1 MAQGVTMAVDLT
13 DPVST
18 ANAASVSSNIK
29 TFSHAPDLILN
40 TLMTDMVESQRAM
53 RQITLATLARATRV
67 VMDEASDSVGDAV
80 LLQQGAKVAQTTPP
94 DTSGQLS
101 ALAAQVAT
109 ITQMLQNTFA
119 NTPVANST
127 KA

>member
-1 MAQGVTMAVDLT
+1 MAVDLT

-18 ANAASVSSNIK
+18 ANASAVSSNIK
-29 TFSHAPDLILN
+29 TFSHAPDLILD

-94 DTSGQLS
+94 DTSGQLT
-101 ALAAQVAT
+101 ALAAQVAFLTQT
-109 ITQMLQNTFA
+109 IQGAFA
-119 NTPVANST
+119 NSPTTGTQAT
-127 KA
+127 K

>member
-1 MAQGVTMAVDLT
+1 MAVDLT

-18 ANAASVSSNIK
+18 ANASAVSSNIK
-29 TFSHAPDLILN
+29 TFSHAPDLILD

-94 DTSGQLS
+94 DTSGALASLS
-101 ALAAQVAT
+101 AQIAA
-109 ITQMLQNTFA
+109 ITQMLANTFA
-119 NTPVANST
+119 NTPVTGTQAT
-127 KA
+127 K

>member
-1 MAQGVTMAVDLT
+1 MAVDLT

-18 ANAASVSSNIK
+18 SNASAVSSNIK

-40 TLMTDMVESQRAM
+40 TLMTDMIESQRSM

-67 VMDEASDSVGDAV
+67 VMDEAADSVGDAV

-94 DTSGQLS
+94 DTSGQLTS
-101 ALAAQVAT
+101 IAANLATVIA
-109 ITQMLQNTFA
+109 MLSSTFA
-119 NTPVANST
+119 NQPVLGTQAAA
-127 KA
+127 K

>member
-1 MAQGVTMAVDLT
+1 MAVDLT

-18 ANAASVSSNIK
+18 SNASAVSSNIK

-94 DTSGQLS
+94 DTSNQLAS
-101 ALAAQVAT
+101 LAAQIST
-109 ITQMLQNTFA
+109 ITQMLASTFA
-119 NTPVANST
+119 NTPVTGTQAT
-127 KA
+127 K

>member
-1 MAQGVTMAVDLT
+1 MAVDLT

-18 ANAASVSSNIK
+18 SNASAVSSNIK

-40 TLMTDMVESQRAM
+40 TLMTDMIESQRSM

-94 DTSGQLS
+94 DTSGQLVSIS
-101 ALAAQVAT
+101 AQLAAL
-109 ITQMLQNTFA
+109 TQMLSNTFA
-119 NTPVANST
+119 NTPVAGT
-127 KA
+127 QAAK

>member
-1 MAQGVTMAVDLT
+1 MPVDLT

-18 ANAASVSSNIK
+18 SNASAVSSNIK

-40 TLMTDMVESQRAM
+40 TLMTDMIESQRSM

-67 VMDEASDSVGDAV
+67 VMDESSDSVGDAV

-94 DTSGQLS
+94 DTSGQLT
-101 ALAAQVAT
+101 ALAAQVAFLTQT
-109 ITQMLQNTFA
+109 IQSA
-119 NTPVANST
+119 YANSPVTGTQAT

>member
-1 MAQGVTMAVDLT
+1 MAVDLT

-94 DTSGQLS
+94 DTSGQLTS
-101 ALAAQVAT
+101 IAAQLAAV
-109 ITQMLQNTFA
+109 TQMLSSTFA
-119 NTPVANST
+119 NQPVLGTQAAA
-127 KA
+127 K

>member
-1 MAQGVTMAVDLT
+1 MAVDLT

-18 ANAASVSSNIK
+18 SNASAVSSNIK

-40 TLMTDMVESQRAM
+40 TLMTDMIESQRSM

-67 VMDEASDSVGDAV
+67 VMDEAADSVGDAV

-94 DTSGQLS
+94 DTSGQLA
-101 ALAAQVAT
+101 ALAAQVST
-109 ITQMLQNTFA
+109 IMSMLQNTFA
-119 NTPVANST
+119 NTPVAGTQAT
-127 KA
+127 K